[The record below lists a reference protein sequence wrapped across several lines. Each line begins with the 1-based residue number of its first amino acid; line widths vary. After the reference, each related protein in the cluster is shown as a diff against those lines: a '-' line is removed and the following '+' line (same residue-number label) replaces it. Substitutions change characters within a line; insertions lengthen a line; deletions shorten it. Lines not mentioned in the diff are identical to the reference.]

1 MDDSA
6 AKERALM
13 PASALAARI
22 ALIGLCIDAGAS
34 RRGARLGPFALRA
47 AGLAERLAELDLRIE
62 DWGDLSGVDVDPARK
77 PAALPAAPKRADEV
91 LALAHK
97 AADFGYAAMKAGRL
111 PVFLGGDHSLSMG
124 SVAGIARACAEA
136 RRPMHLLWLD
146 AHADFN
152 TPRTS
157 PSGNMHGMSVAM
169 LCGEKDFEDMA
180 GPWLHTI
187 DPHNVTILG
196 ARSLDKPERELLAAR
211 GVEVIDMRMID
222 EFGVSAL
229 MRSVLQRA
237 ESAAAHLHVS
247 FDVDVIDPSL
257 APGTGTAVQGGLT
270 YREAHLIME
279 MLHDSGLVGS
289 LDLVELNPL
298 LDERGT
304 TAEIIVGLT
313 ASLFG
318 QRILER
324 VTRTVH

>member
-1 MDDSA
+1 
-6 AKERALM
+6 
-13 PASALAARI
+13 
-22 ALIGLCIDAGAS
+22 
-34 RRGARLGPFALRA
+34 
-47 AGLAERLAELDLRIE
+47 
-62 DWGDLSGVDVDPARK
+62 
-77 PAALPAAPKRADEV
+77 
-91 LALAHK
+91 
-97 AADFGYAAMKAGRL
+97 
-111 PVFLGGDHSLSMG
+111 
-124 SVAGIARACAEA
+124 
-136 RRPMHLLWLD
+136 
-146 AHADFN
+146 
-152 TPRTS
+152 
-157 PSGNMHGMSVAM
+157 
-169 LCGEKDFEDMA
+169 
-180 GPWLHTI
+180 
-187 DPHNVTILG
+187 
-196 ARSLDKPERELLAAR
+196 
-211 GVEVIDMRMID
+211 MRMID

-237 ESAAAHLHVS
+237 ESAGAHLHVS
-247 FDVDVIDPSL
+247 FDIDVIDPSL